1 MGPSAAGVVVL
12 ITFPFSDLS
21 DTKVRPA
28 VAPAPTGHDDWLF
41 CQITSR
47 PYWDGL
53 SIEIVPDDF
62 TKGGLTR
69 LSYVRQLKLLTASV
83 SLVRGEVG
91 LLTVE
96 KTEQIFETVIRT
108 LLRAISTSRS

>member
-1 MGPSAAGVVVL
+1 MAL
-12 ITFPFSDLS
+12 
-21 DTKVRPA
+21 
-28 VAPAPTGHDDWLF
+28 APTGHDDWLV

-47 PYWDGL
+47 PYGDGL
-53 SIEIVPDDF
+53 SIQIVPDDF
-62 TKGGLTR
+62 AEGSLSR
-69 LSYVRQLKLLTASV
+69 VSYVRPLKLFTASI

-108 LLRAISTSRS
+108 LLRAISTTRA